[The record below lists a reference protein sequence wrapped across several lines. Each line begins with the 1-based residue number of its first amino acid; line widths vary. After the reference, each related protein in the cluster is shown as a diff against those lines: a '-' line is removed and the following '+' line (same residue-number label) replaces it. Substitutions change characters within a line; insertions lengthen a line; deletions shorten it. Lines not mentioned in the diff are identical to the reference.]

1 MIMGFHGTRGFLRKA
16 ITFLLILTMMSQ
28 IKSFHVYAE
37 TTSDKIKKA
46 EEEKTNSEEKLS
58 ETTGKLSG
66 LKDSKQKLQSYLSDL
81 NTNLEEVSNKLE
93 ELEKKSLEKKA
104 EIENTTEELNQA
116 IQEQNE
122 QYEFMK
128 KRIKFVYEK
137 GKETYSDLF
146 FSTSNFGDFLNRAE
160 YISKVNDYDQKMLQ
174 KMKDLKEETEL
185 KKEELE
191 AEQKEL
197 EKLQE
202 DAASEQEKVKSL
214 VNDTSQNISGYSGQI
229 SAAEQEALIYEA
241 SIATKNNEI
250 TILKAQLEKEK
261 EIARRA
267 ALMRKKDLSEINI
280 DVSDRELLA
289 CLIQCEADGEP
300 WEGKIAVG
308 SVVLNRARSGVYP
321 DTIVGV
327 IYQSGQFAP
336 VASGRLG
343 MRLATGANSTCLS
356 AADEVLAGSNN
367 IGDCLFFRT
376 IIPDLQGTIIGNHIF
391 Y

>member
-1 MIMGFHGTRGFLRKA
+1 MT
-16 ITFLLILTMMSQ
+16 ILSQ
-28 IKSFHVYAE
+28 VGSFSIYAE
-37 TTSDKIKKA
+37 TTSEKIKRA

-58 ETTGKLSG
+58 ETTGKLSN
-66 LKDSKQKLQSYLSDL
+66 LKDSKQKLQLYLSDL

-93 ELEKKSLEKKA
+93 ELEQKSLKKKH
-104 EIENTTEELNQA
+104 EIEETTKELNQA
-116 IQEQNE
+116 IQEQNN

-146 FSTSNFGDFLNRAE
+146 FSTSNFGEFLNRAE
-160 YISKVNDYDQKMLQ
+160 YISKVNDYDQRMLQ

-197 EKLQE
+197 ADLQE
-202 DAASEQEKVKSL
+202 DAASEQEKVKGL
-214 VNDTSQNISGYSGQI
+214 VNNTSQNITGYSGQI
-229 SAAEQEALIYEA
+229 SAAEQEALLYEA

-250 TILKAQLEKEK
+250 TMLKAQLEKEK

-376 IIPDLQGTIIGNHIF
+376 IIPDLEGTIIGNHIF